1 MRSQVLCLSLG
12 CALAATGCYP
22 PGDGAAPPLDRI
34 YFPVGV
40 AVSPDQTQLLVVNS
54 DFDLQYN
61 AGSFQVFDLTRLR
74 ALARETHDAA
84 DCGALGE
91 RSVADRAL
99 TPGRCRAI
107 QPTAPPGG
115 GSLMQESIAIG
126 AFATDIL
133 LRERWDDGDDPA
145 TPEREFIGCQAS
157 VGAEQG
163 DCAEGE
169 CRPWVTTQASEV
181 GTSYRGYCAV
191 SEGFRVFIPVRGD
204 ATLHFIDSRG
214 GAYDCG
220 QRGASGACDDNHRR
234 GDDPQQENTRGL
246 RMPPE
251 PYGIAASADA
261 EAIVVSHQSEGR
273 ASLFVN
279 SWVTG
284 PRLEFVAD
292 GLPSGAVGVA
302 ATPASLAARL
312 SGAERP
318 SFLISFRNSAT
329 IELLR
334 YFDDQES
341 SVPRPF
347 LNRSG
352 SVPIT
357 ANSLSF
363 DSRGLGVDATRRQAC
378 EASCVA
384 AASGVSREALEAERS
399 CLEACVSDVS
409 LDVYVANRSP
419 ASLLRGQT
427 REDGSELP
435 LFYDSLVLSP
445 GPSRVVQG
453 EVLARCSPTQAAD
466 DACRRREARLFVLCF
481 DSRKL
486 YLVHPVTGRVESV
499 FQTGRGPHAFVTDV
513 SVAGSAPHALGY
525 LAHFTDSYIGV
536 LDLDQGSPSYGT
548 FIASLGAPTPPRASK

>member
-1 MRSQVLCLSLG
+1 MRSQVTCLSVWGAL
-12 CALAATGCYP
+12 LAAGCYP
-22 PGDGAAPPLDRI
+22 PGDGAEPPLDRI

-40 AVSPDQTQLLVVNS
+40 AVSPDQSQLLVVNS
-54 DFDLQYN
+54 DFDLQFN

-74 ALARETHDAA
+74 ELARETHDAEG
-84 DCGALGE
+84 CGALGE

-99 TPGRCRAI
+99 TPGRCRAVS
-107 QPTAPPGG
+107 PTSPPGG
-115 GSLMQESIAIG
+115 GTLLQESISIG

-133 LRERWDDGDDPA
+133 LRERFDDGDDPA
-145 TPEREFIGCQAS
+145 TPERELTGCQAS

-163 DCAEGE
+163 DCAEGV
-169 CRPWVTTQASEV
+169 CRPWVAVDASEPGV
-181 GTSYRGYCAV
+181 SYRGYCAV
-191 SEGFRVFIPVRGD
+191 PRGFRVFIPVRGD
-204 ATLHFIDSRG
+204 ATLHFIDSQG
-214 GAYDCG
+214 GDYDCG

-251 PYGIAASADA
+251 PYGIAASADS

-279 SWVTG
+279 SWVSG
-284 PRLEFVAD
+284 PRLEFVVD

-302 ATPASLAARL
+302 ASPEPLGAQL
-312 SGAERP
+312 SGSRRP
-318 SFLISFRNSAT
+318 SFLMSFRNSPS

-334 YFDDQES
+334 YFDDTES

-357 ANSLSF
+357 INSLSF
-363 DSRGLGVDATRRQAC
+363 DSRGIGVDATRRQQC
-378 EASCVA
+378 EARCVA
-384 AASGVSREALEAERS
+384 AASGVSREALEEQLG
-399 CLEACVSDVS
+399 CLEDCVTDVS

-453 EVLARCSPTQAAD
+453 EVLARCSPTQAAED
-466 DACRRREARLFVLCF
+466 PCRRREARLFVLCF

-486 YLVHPVTGRVESV
+486 YVVQPTTGRVESV
-499 FQTGRGPHAFVTDV
+499 IQTGRGPHAFATDV
-513 SVAGSAPHALGY
+513 STAGASHALGY

-548 FIASLGAPTPPRASK
+548 FIANLGTPTPPRASK